1 MGALVCSLG
10 SLELKHM
17 LQYLTGFQPSCLLT
31 VTGRYLFLLM
41 FVVPA
46 FYLAN
51 VAEPVACCISPCV
64 P

>member
-1 MGALVCSLG
+1 MGALVC

-17 LQYLTGFQPSCLLT
+17 LQYLTRFQPSCLPM
-31 VTGRYLFLLM
+31 VTGRHLFLLM

-51 VAEPVACCISPCV
+51 VAELVAFCISPCM